1 MLRGL
6 RKASSNWLGKLVMG
20 TVVGVLVISFA
31 IWGVGDMFRGF
42 GRSTVASV
50 GSTEIGIEQFR
61 QIYNERIQ
69 RIAAQVGRPIPAD
82 QARSLG
88 LDRQILGQ
96 VISDA
101 ALDERA
107 RQLKLG
113 ITDEEVARQI
123 RQIPAFKGANGEFDP
138 AFFEVRIRQ
147 AGYTEPRFVAEQR
160 RLLVRQHLTDSVS
173 NVATPPNAFLHAL
186 NQYQNESRNVE
197 FIVLDRTQA
206 GDIPDPTP
214 EQIASFFET
223 RKELFRAPEYR
234 RVTVLKLASGDVAK
248 WATVTDEDARKA
260 YEERRSRY
268 VTAGRRQVQQIIFP
282 NAEEAQAAKA
292 RIDAG
297 TPFEKIAEE
306 RGLKESDIDLG
317 PVARNALAPAVA
329 EAVFSLPE
337 GGVGGPVQARLGTAL
352 VRVAKIEP
360 DRVKTFEEAAAE
372 IKAEI
377 ARDRTRAEIN
387 EKHDKIEDE
396 RAGGQNLTETAQKLG
411 LVATTIEAID
421 RSGRDTGGAQVS
433 TLPTEADI
441 LPGVF
446 STDVGIEAD
455 PLKLPDNGYIW
466 FEVNGITP
474 ARDRSLEEVKS
485 QVEERWR
492 EQQTAEKL
500 QAKAT
505 ALVDKLKAGTPLPEA
520 AAAENA
526 KVGTA
531 ADVRRNAANAALSN
545 PAVAAAF
552 TTPKGAVGTAEGRTP
567 AERIVFRVA
576 DINVPKI
583 DDANPEGKRIE
594 DTLRNAIGD
603 DLLRQYVAQVERDL
617 GTSINNDA
625 LRRVT
630 GGESF

>member
-1 MLRGL
+1 
-6 RKASSNWLGKLVMG
+6 
-20 TVVGVLVISFA
+20 
-31 IWGVGDMFRGF
+31 
-42 GRSTVASV
+42 
-50 GSTEIGIEQFR
+50 
-61 QIYNERIQ
+61 
-69 RIAAQVGRPIPAD
+69 
-82 QARSLG
+82 
-88 LDRQILGQ
+88 
-96 VISDA
+96 
-101 ALDERA
+101 
-107 RQLKLG
+107 
-113 ITDEEVARQI
+113 
-123 RQIPAFKGANGEFDP
+123 
-138 AFFEVRIRQ
+138 
-147 AGYTEPRFVAEQR
+147 
-160 RLLVRQHLTDSVS
+160 
-173 NVATPPNAFLHAL
+173 
-186 NQYQNESRNVE
+186 
-197 FIVLDRTQA
+197 
-206 GDIPDPTP
+206 
-214 EQIASFFET
+214 
-223 RKELFRAPEYR
+223 
-234 RVTVLKLASGDVAK
+234 
-248 WATVTDEDARKA
+248 
-260 YEERRSRY
+260 
-268 VTAGRRQVQQIIFP
+268 
-282 NAEEAQAAKA
+282 
-292 RIDAG
+292 
-297 TPFEKIAEE
+297 
-306 RGLKESDIDLG
+306 
-317 PVARNALAPAVA
+317 
-329 EAVFSLPE
+329 
-337 GGVGGPVQARLGTAL
+337 
-352 VRVAKIEP
+352 
-360 DRVKTFEEAAAE
+360 
-372 IKAEI
+372 
-377 ARDRTRAEIN
+377 
-387 EKHDKIEDE
+387 
-396 RAGGQNLTETAQKLG
+396 
-411 LVATTIEAID
+411 
-421 RSGRDTGGAQVS
+421 DTSGAQVS

-446 STDVGIEAD
+446 STDVGVEAD

-492 EQQTAEKL
+492 DQQIAEKL

-567 AERIVFRVA
+567 AERVVFRVA